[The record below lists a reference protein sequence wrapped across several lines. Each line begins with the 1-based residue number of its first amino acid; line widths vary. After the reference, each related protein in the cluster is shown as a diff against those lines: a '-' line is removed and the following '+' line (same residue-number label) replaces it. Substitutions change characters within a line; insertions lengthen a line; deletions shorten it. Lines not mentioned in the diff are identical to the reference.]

1 VAAIRRA
8 SRNVSNQK
16 PVVTAADNR
25 ISDEALVSAMAAGDE
40 DALATLNQRYGRALS
55 AVAGRILRDE
65 ADAEE
70 VAADVLWQLWR
81 DASRFDR
88 GRGSVGAWI
97 MMTVRSRA
105 IDRLRARNARK
116 PRDAD
121 ATEAA
126 AVADPS
132 NEIHCAER
140 RRAVEAALASLNDG
154 ERDLLRMAYFSDLS
168 QSEIAE
174 RTSIPLG
181 TVKSRMR
188 SGLIRLRDALQR
200 SVD

>member
-1 VAAIRRA
+1 MFIQTETTP
-8 SRNVSNQK
+8 N
-16 PVVTAADNR
+16 P
-25 ISDEALVSAMAAGDE
+25 
-40 DALATLNQRYGRALS
+40 ATLKFLPGRTVLPE
-55 AVAGRILRDE
+55 GTLDMRDK

-81 DASRFDR
+81 EASRFDR

-105 IDRLRARNARK
+105 IDRLRARKSRE
-116 PRDAD
+116 PRDASV
-121 ATEAA
+121 AEV
-126 AVADPS
+126 AVADDPS
-132 NEIHCAER
+132 NELHSAER
-140 RRAVEAALASLNDG
+140 RRKVELALASLNDG

-200 SVD
+200 SVS